1 MVNEG
6 FFDTLTVRVP
16 GQAARIAARARESR
30 INLRLV
36 DADHLGISFDETTRR
51 GRMQPAAA
59 TLLQRWHHAE
69 RNEESSRVDDT
80 ALARLPMVPCFAR

>member
-1 MVNEG
+1 MHSARVVVEEG
-6 FFDTLTVRVP
+6 AD
-16 GQAARIAARARESR
+16 
-30 INLRLV
+30 LV
-36 DADHLGISFDETTRR
+36 DETTRR